1 MKKEDRVIRSVE
13 FSVFSHAT
21 EEEERVKRAVLN
33 LLPEGVGEP
42 LEERRLSGY
51 YGDPITMITLKIQKR
66 KPSTEAF
73 RNIFR
78 RLSSIDRQAL
88 IEGAEDRVD
97 HAGRL
102 YIRLDK
108 QRAYQGRAVLN
119 EADPIKMKVRF
130 RLPHGAD
137 PVETVRGYL
146 EELDE
151 EDPGRE

>member
-1 MKKEDRVIRSVE
+1 MKKEDRMIRSVE
-13 FSVFSHAT
+13 LSVFSHAT
-21 EEEERVKRAVLN
+21 EEEDRVKRAVLN
-33 LLPEGVGEP
+33 LLPEGIWAP
-42 LEERRLSGY
+42 LEDKKLSGY
-51 YGDPITMITLKIQKR
+51 YGDPITMITLKIQRR
-66 KPSTEAF
+66 KPSTETF

-78 RLSSIDRQAL
+78 RLSALDRRAL
-88 IEGAEDRVD
+88 INGAEDRVD
-97 HAGRL
+97 HAGSL

-119 EADPIKMKVRF
+119 EADPIKVKVGF

-151 EDPGRE
+151 EDQGQE